1 MLRHI
6 NAALVI
12 TCVSM
17 GSANL
22 ARAEITTF
30 ECDYKTFSD
39 DKGLHKAEAQ
49 FRISFLVDDSAK
61 KAYMIGNAGSS
72 AVSLV
77 PNVEGF
83 TLIEITGIGNVN
95 TTVIT
100 SKGKSIHSRG
110 SMISGDI
117 IPSQYYGSCRKK

>member
-1 MLRHI
+1 
-6 NAALVI
+6 
-12 TCVSM
+12 
-17 GSANL
+17 
-22 ARAEITTF
+22 
-30 ECDYKTFSD
+30 
-39 DKGLHKAEAQ
+39 
-49 FRISFLVDDSAK
+49 
-61 KAYMIGNAGSS
+61 MIGNAGSS
-72 AVSLV
+72 SVSLV